1 MCCNVPWVLILC
13 HVQDRLNVR
22 SNIYPLRENRLL
34 FRMSIGPGVFLR
46 EMRSGN
52 LVGGCIV
59 ASCQMTYVK
68 ALELRVNAGAPRHH
82 FFPSIQPRTTK

>member
-13 HVQDRLNVR
+13 HVQDRLNVQ

-34 FRMSIGPGVFLR
+34 CRMSIGPGVFLR
-46 EMRSGN
+46 ETRSGS

-59 ASCQMTYVK
+59 ASFDLLY
-68 ALELRVNAGAPRHH
+68 
-82 FFPSIQPRTTK
+82 RTHAK